1 MHEPDFCDAFE
12 IRDGRLFWRNPPP
25 EHAEKLGL
33 EAGYINRGRRH
44 ANKDYWQVRL
54 GGRTYKRS
62 RVIFYMTHG
71 RWPEP
76 VVDHINGNSLDDRPE
91 NLREATV
98 LENCR
103 NKRAYKKRSGLPRGV
118 TPYRYGYRA
127 QITVE
132 GRREVL
138 GFFLNKWI
146 AALAY
151 EARRLE
157 VFGDFA

>member
-1 MHEPDFCDAFE
+1 MHERFHEAFE
-12 IRDGRLFWRNPPP
+12 LRDGRLFWRNPPRN
-25 EHAEKLGL
+25 HAEKIGT
-33 EAGYINRGRRH
+33 EAGYVNPGARG
-44 ANKDYWQVRL
+44 NKDYWQVRL
-54 GGRTYKRS
+54 DGRTYKRS
-62 RVIFYMTHG
+62 RVVFCMIHG
-71 RWPEP
+71 RWPHP
-76 VVDHINGNSLDDRPE
+76 VVDHINGSSLDDRPE

-103 NKRAYKKRSGLPRGV
+103 NKRTYKKRSNLPRGV

-127 QITVE
+127 QITVD

-138 GFFLNKWI
+138 GFYLNKWI